1 MKRIACFLLILC
13 VVFGTSLCANAEG
26 VATFVLNTKT
36 ETAECGDEFTVTV
49 ELSNTSKKGVSAFDC
64 SLAYDS
70 DRLTVKEITPIGNVV
85 GKDFQYS
92 TPQDGV
98 IKFIFCEVVPLPA
111 ETTEFLDIKFR
122 VLDSAL
128 SGDAT
133 VRVTGGSL
141 CDENANDL
149 TGDLFTDVSVAIESE
164 NTTAPIT
171 TKTESTTEEIFD
183 ERPVL
188 DSDSTMQEA
197 TEKETISFKGV
208 YEKEEQDSFKIPP
221 VVWVMLAAAFLV
233 VVWFVLSKK
242 LSKK

>member
-1 MKRIACFLLILC
+1 MKRIASFLL
-13 VVFGTSLCANAEG
+13 VFCIIFGATLCANAEG
-26 VATFVLNTKT
+26 VACFVLNTKT
-36 ETAECGDEFTVTV
+36 ETAKCKDEFTVTV
-49 ELSNTSKKGVSAFDC
+49 ELSNTSNKGVSAFDC

-70 DRLTVKEITPIGNVV
+70 DRLKVDEIIPIGNVV

-92 TPQDGV
+92 TPEDGV
-98 IKFIFCEVVPLPA
+98 IKFIFCEVEPLPV

-149 TGDLFTDVSVAIESE
+149 TGDLFTDIMVKIESD

-171 TKTESTTEEIFD
+171 TKTELATEE
-183 ERPVL
+183 VVT
-188 DSDSTMQEA
+188 SAQT
-197 TEKETISFKGV
+197 TVKETISLKGV
-208 YEKEEQDSFKIPP
+208 YEKEEGEPFKIPP
-221 VVWVMLAAAFLV
+221 VVWVMLAAV
-233 VVWFVLSKK
+233 VVAILWLVLSKK